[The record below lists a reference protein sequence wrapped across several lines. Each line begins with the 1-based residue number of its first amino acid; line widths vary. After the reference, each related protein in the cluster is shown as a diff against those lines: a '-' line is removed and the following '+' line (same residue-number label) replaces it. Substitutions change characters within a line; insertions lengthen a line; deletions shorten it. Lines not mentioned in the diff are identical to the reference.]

1 MVQRFFQ
8 ERGWKTMKDYGSAV
22 ANAAR
27 AAKIE
32 LKPEEQEQL
41 TKELALFEQ
50 WLEPLLAVDTG
61 QTEPLLHSHRAVNV
75 LREDEPA
82 AGDREKLQQEAAS
95 FSEGFYRIPAI
106 IE

>member
-1 MVQRFFQ
+1 
-8 ERGWKTMKDYGSAV
+8 MKDYESAV
-22 ANAAR
+22 AHAAR

-32 LKPEEQEQL
+32 LKQEEQEQL

-50 WLEPLLAVDTG
+50 WLETLLAVDTG

-82 AGDREKLQQEAAS
+82 AAEREKLQQVAAT
-95 FSEGFYRIPAI
+95 FSEDFYRIPAI

>member
-1 MVQRFFQ
+1 M
-8 ERGWKTMKDYGSAV
+8 EDYGSAV

-61 QTEPLLHSHRAVNV
+61 QPNHCSIATGL
-75 LREDEPA
+75 
-82 AGDREKLQQEAAS
+82 
-95 FSEGFYRIPAI
+95 
-106 IE
+106 